1 MRSLLL
7 SASTKG
13 IPVAVALGLTFSLF
27 EVTGFDSLGVASGIV
42 EGALT
47 GPGALSN
54 TFRWAVPLILMALG
68 IAVSLRAGEFNIGTQ
83 GQLLVGSLATVWVA
97 LEWEAPA
104 PAVILVATLVGVIAG
119 AMWSSIAGVLKVRL
133 GADEVITTLMLNLV
147 SLQVIQWAATGPLKD
162 LTNSGDSAST
172 PRIDPALRLQES
184 GRASPEIL
192 ILTSAIIIAVW
203 VLMNRSR
210 LGFHIR
216 YVGTN
221 PSAARWQGMS
231 IARIQMSTY
240 LIAGGLA
247 GLAGAMEVLGP
258 AGRVVTGSTPTLGF
272 SALVVATV
280 AGLGVPGTAAVAI
293 LAGAVQAAVLYLP
306 IVSDVP
312 VSGLRIGEG
321 LLATLIT
328 AQVATVLR
336 RRRNPTTRGRVRADR
351 RHTLCR
357 SRRSPEHTGLDPAT
371 GRRSWKSS

>member
-1 MRSLLL
+1 MRSLLRAA
-7 SASTKG
+7 SAKG
-13 IPVAVALGLTFSLF
+13 ILVAVVLGLTFSLF

-104 PAVILVATLVGVIAG
+104 PAVILVATLAGVIAG
-119 AMWSSIAGVLKVRL
+119 AMWSSIAGLLKVRL
-133 GADEVITTLMLNLV
+133 DADEVITTLMLNLV

-162 LTNSGDSAST
+162 LTTSGDSAST
-172 PRIDPALRLQES
+172 PRIDPALRLQQF

-203 VLMNRSR
+203 VLMDRSR
-210 LGFHIR
+210 LGLHIR
-216 YVGTN
+216 YAGTN
-221 PSAARWQGMS
+221 PSAARWQGMP
-231 IARIQMSTY
+231 IARIRMSTY

-357 SRRSPEHTGLDPAT
+357 SRRSPEHTGLDPAI
-371 GRRSWKSS
+371 GRRCWKSS

>member
-133 GADEVITTLMLNLV
+133 V
-147 SLQVIQWAATGPLKD
+147 S
-162 LTNSGDSAST
+162 
-172 PRIDPALRLQES
+172 
-184 GRASPEIL
+184 
-192 ILTSAIIIAVW
+192 
-203 VLMNRSR
+203 
-210 LGFHIR
+210 
-216 YVGTN
+216 
-221 PSAARWQGMS
+221 
-231 IARIQMSTY
+231 
-240 LIAGGLA
+240 
-247 GLAGAMEVLGP
+247 
-258 AGRVVTGSTPTLGF
+258 
-272 SALVVATV
+272 
-280 AGLGVPGTAAVAI
+280 
-293 LAGAVQAAVLYLP
+293 
-306 IVSDVP
+306 
-312 VSGLRIGEG
+312 
-321 LLATLIT
+321 
-328 AQVATVLR
+328 
-336 RRRNPTTRGRVRADR
+336 
-351 RHTLCR
+351 
-357 SRRSPEHTGLDPAT
+357 
-371 GRRSWKSS
+371 